1 MSKKVFGA
9 IPSAYDP
16 RDYSVRMMAG
26 AAMLPPVYTAEDVE
40 IYDQGDIGNCVMQ
53 ALSSAPHAYHGVRM
67 GVTYG
72 YGRWRTHNT
81 TGMHPAEACNG
92 FVEEGIPPMTV
103 DNKLY
108 EVPDAID
115 YASAYATRMLEAA
128 KPYAGWT
135 WARVRT
141 VDEIKAVVYQAEQRP
156 GTRCIVCLPCA
167 GIRNGYWV
175 TEGSVKGYH
184 EMAII
189 GWDDTKDAFK
199 LRNSWGVKGSLTVPS
214 GGYLWVKYD
223 AVFACDD
230 VIALFPPAR
239 KQQDDPE
246 PVVVARRTL
255 RLKDKPRME
264 GEDVREMQTRLNVHG
279 VACDVDGIF
288 GPATDAAVKIFQRA
302 KGLVV
307 DGICGAKT
315 WAALD
320 AEPETQP
327 VPEPSDL
334 ALGLVQHCYAHIGD
348 IYVWGSNG
356 QTEIS
361 AGWIRRM
368 DTSESNAQRS
378 IQFWEQ
384 QKAVGL
390 TELAAYDCSGLISRY
405 LQDNGIVSSKRN
417 CDHLWA
423 MCTPVT
429 RAELCPGDLLFRR
442 KGADAYHVG
451 VYVGRGRV
459 IEAKGRDDGVVLRGI
474 DASGTGYWTDC
485 GRLEVLR

>member
-26 AAMLPPVYTAEDVE
+26 AATLPPVYTAKDVE
-40 IYDQGDIGNCVMQ
+40 IYDQGSIGNCVMQ
-53 ALSSAPHAYHGVRM
+53 ALSSAPHMYHGVRM
-67 GVTYG
+67 GVTFG
-72 YGRWRTHNT
+72 YGRWRTHT
-81 TGMHPAEACNG
+81 TSGMRPAEACNG
-92 FVEEGIPPMTV
+92 FVKDGIPPMTV

-223 AVFACDD
+223 DVFACDD
-230 VIALFPPAR
+230 VIALFPPAQE
-239 KQQDDPE
+239 QQDDPE
-246 PVVVARRTL
+246 PVVIARRTL

-264 GEDVREMQTRLNVHG
+264 GEDVREMQARLNVHG
-279 VACDVDGIF
+279 VACDADGIF
-288 GPATDAAVKIFQRA
+288 GPATDAAVRVFQRA

-327 VPEPSDL
+327 APEPSDL

-348 IYVWGSNG
+348 IYVWGGNG

-378 IQFWEQ
+378 IQFWEK
-384 QKAVGL
+384 QKAAGL
-390 TELAAYDCSGLISRY
+390 TELSAYDCSGLISRY

-442 KGADAYHVG
+442 KDADAYHVG

-474 DASGTGYWTDC
+474 NASGDGYWNKF
-485 GRLEVLR
+485 GRLKALQ

>member
-26 AAMLPPVYTAEDVE
+26 AATLPSVYTAEDVE

-92 FVEEGIPPMTV
+92 FVQEGIPPMTV

-156 GTRCIVCLPCA
+156 GTRCIVCLPHVT
-167 GIRNGYWV
+167 IRQGYWY
-175 TEGSVKGYH
+175 TKGDAGGYH
-184 EMAII
+184 ERAII
-189 GWDDTKDAFK
+189 GWDDTKQAFK
-199 LRNSWGVKGSLTVPS
+199 LRNSWGAKGSLTTPK

-223 AVFACDD
+223 EVFACDD
-230 VIALFPPAR
+230 VIALFPPE
-239 KQQDDPE
+239 KQEKAPE
-246 PVVVARRTL
+246 PIIVARRTL

-264 GEDVREMQTRLNVHG
+264 GDDVREMQTRLNVHG
-279 VACDVDGIF
+279 VACDADGVF
-288 GPATDAAVKIFQRA
+288 GPATDKAVRVFQVM

-320 AEPETQP
+320 RDPDTQP
-327 VPEPSDL
+327 APEPSEL
-334 ALGLVQHCYAHIGD
+334 ALGLVQHCYTHIGD
-348 IYVWGSNG
+348 IYVWGGNG

-368 DTSESNAQRS
+368 DMSESNAQRS
-378 IQFWEQ
+378 IRFWEK
-384 QKAVGL
+384 QKTAGI
-390 TELAAYDCSGLISRY
+390 TDLAAFDCSGLISRY
-405 LQDNGIVSSKRN
+405 LQDIGIVSSKRN

-423 MCTPVT
+423 MCTPIT
-429 RAELCPGDLLFRR
+429 RAELRPGDLLFRSR
-442 KGADAYHVG
+442 NGDMYHVG
-451 VYVGRGRV
+451 VYVGRGRA

-474 DASGTGYWTDC
+474 NASSAGYWNKF
-485 GRLEVLR
+485 GRLKALQ